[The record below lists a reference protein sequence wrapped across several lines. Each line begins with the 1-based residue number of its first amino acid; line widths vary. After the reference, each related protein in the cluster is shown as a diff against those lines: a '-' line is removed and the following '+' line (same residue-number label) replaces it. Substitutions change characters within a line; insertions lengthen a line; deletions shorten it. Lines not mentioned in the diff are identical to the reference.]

1 MTPKETR
8 TRCDPWPM
16 TRGLRVR
23 VRTGTG
29 TGMPKSTRGLPVRI
43 PNQN

>member
-1 MTPKETR
+1 MTRKETCTYR
-8 TRCDPWPM
+8 DPWPM

-43 PNQN
+43 PM